1 MRRPKTAAVLVITG
15 LVAIAAVY
23 LLATRGKRDGNGTGV
38 STETGSAPDSAPDPE
53 LLGLWETIEVAR
65 AKKPKP
71 GPGVRIDGSWL
82 DGICEYEKSRPGVI
96 QRFVFHDFN
105 NRAEIDLKTVALHG
119 YRRYMLRDIKRAK
132 GMLDMAVAMLDRETP
147 DARFILIREEAV
159 GMISF
164 CARLKRTSPEA
175 YKRSFDILLERFDA
189 ERGAKMFAAITSALT
204 RYGRADILA
213 PKLIAR
219 FEALDPTD
227 EYNVLFACPIVRAVA
242 DPNLWSRE
250 SDEFLVKVAR
260 EHLQPT
266 VRATAVIAINKAR
279 TPKMAV
285 PIFEEL
291 LKTEKN
297 PGVIEEINKA
307 LKSKRGRFP
316 R

>member
-23 LLATRGKRDGNGTGV
+23 LLATQGKKDGNGTGT
-38 STETGSAPDSAPDPE
+38 STGPAPDAPPDPE
-53 LLGLWETIEVAR
+53 LLGLWHTIKVAR

-82 DGICEYEKSRPGVI
+82 DGICEYEKSHPGVI
-96 QRFVFHDFN
+96 RRFLFHDFHDK
-105 NRAEIDLKTVALHG
+105 AEIDAKTVALHG
-119 YRRYMLRDIKRAK
+119 YRRYMLGDVKRVK
-132 GMLDMAVAMLDRETP
+132 DMLDMAVAILDHETP
-147 DARFILIREEAV
+147 DTRFILIREEAV
-159 GMISF
+159 GMMSF
-164 CARLKRTSPEA
+164 CAKLQKTSPEA

-189 ERGAKMFAAITSALT
+189 ERGAKMFASITSALT
-204 RYGRADILA
+204 RYSRADILV

-219 FEALDPTD
+219 FESLDPAD

-242 DPNLWSRE
+242 DSNLWSKE

-260 EHLQPT
+260 EYLHPT

-279 TPKMAV
+279 APKVAV

-291 LKTEKN
+291 LKTEKD
-297 PGVIEEINKA
+297 PGVIEQINKA
-307 LKSKRGRFP
+307 LKSKRGRFH